1 MIRKGFLWCRHVR
14 DFVER
19 GVGTRVGGWG
29 GCSFS
34 TCLKCSHST
43 IDHASLSRLE
53 HQDGEER
60 RGDGDERDTL
70 SGVSSCM
77 AHACLGGCVRRADA

>member
-1 MIRKGFLWCRHVR
+1 MVLGLGDGAGGEEEGGVR
-14 DFVER
+14 
-19 GVGTRVGGWG
+19 GGGGGG